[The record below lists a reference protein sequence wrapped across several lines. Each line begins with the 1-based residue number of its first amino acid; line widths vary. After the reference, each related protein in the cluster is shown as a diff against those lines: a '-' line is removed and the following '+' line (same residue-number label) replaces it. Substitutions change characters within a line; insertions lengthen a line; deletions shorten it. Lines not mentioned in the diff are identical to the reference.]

1 MRALT
6 KRAAAARR
14 TAYEGAER
22 WVPSSR
28 DLAKLSRAIQKC
40 RGCDLYRDATQAVF
54 GEGSSLARLVL
65 VGEQPGDQE
74 DRQGHPFV
82 GPAGALLDQALAEAK
97 IARRDV
103 FVTNA
108 VKHFKFERTPKR
120 RIHQTPTS
128 GEVQACRPWLFK
140 ELDVVRPD
148 VLVCLGAT
156 ASKAVLGP
164 GFRLLEQRGEFV
176 ESAYAPKVL
185 ATYHPSAALRAG
197 DDAGCQRIYS
207 LLVRDLR
214 KAASALPP

>member
-1 MRALT
+1 VREAVKRRAF
-6 KRAAAARR
+6 
-14 TAYEGAER
+14 EGAER
-22 WVPSSR
+22 WIPNSTS
-28 DLAKLSRAIQKC
+28 LAELSRAIQKC

-54 GEGSSLARLVL
+54 GEGSTRARLVL

-74 DRQGHPFV
+74 DRQGRPFV
-82 GPAGALLDQALAEAK
+82 GPAGALLDRALAEAK
-97 IARRDV
+97 IARREV

-140 ELDVVRPD
+140 ELEVVRPN

-164 GFRLLEQRGEFV
+164 SFRLLQQRGEFV

-185 ATYHPSAALRAG
+185 ATYHPSAALRA
-197 DDAGCQRIYS
+197 DDDSGRERIYD

-214 KAASALPP
+214 KAASAMRE